1 MILALIAHHIADQV
15 SILQSLDRS
24 TMVGECSMQT
34 TCQPGHDRIFTERYY
49 RTCLTGSSSNVCV
62 CVCVAE
68 RKLEKPPHT
77 HAQLD
82 DLHEYRDDLYSILYK
97 RCILHSAD
105 IHDIVLESLS
115 EIVLLC
121 MHDYYSNYGT

>member
-1 MILALIAHHIADQV
+1 MCALTVFFPIIIPP
-15 SILQSLDRS
+15 SPLKK
-24 TMVGECSMQT
+24 
-34 TCQPGHDRIFTERYY
+34 
-49 RTCLTGSSSNVCV
+49 
-62 CVCVAE
+62 
-68 RKLEKPPHT
+68 KLEKPPHT